1 MVIKQKHLVE
11 FQIYYLLIVE
21 AFIDL
26 LHFPSIIRY
35 ALDANLILLLI
46 LSLPK
51 IKNIIND
58 RFFKKYN
65 FYVIVYMGALIIF
78 SLLRQTKIGLVFWA
92 VRNNFFYIFFFFI
105 CAYTFKPKDVYRIL
119 GNVEKLHIFNVLC
132 VLYEYFIL
140 GHYGDNIGGMLGT
153 DYGCNGYLNMYLVI
167 VTAYVIIKYINKKT
181 TILNVLW
188 ISLSSMAIAVVS
200 EIKFY
205 FIEFVIIIILSVS
218 LSRLSYKNGFVVL
231 SAVMAVFVGFQLLTA
246 IDTNSAD
253 LLKDFDK
260 MTSYASATYENAV
273 ISRARPFSQIND
285 TFFNHKLFYNL
296 FGFGFGACESSE
308 TFAWANT
315 SFATK
320 YGKTHYRSLS
330 TAVNFLE
337 TGYIGLIAFIL
348 IFVLFFIVVQKHKH
362 LTPEHRYIMVFSQVS
377 SLLAIINIWYNSSIR
392 RPISYLIFFCMSGAV
407 IMLCDKQRQEL
418 KEKEQT
424 LKGKKT
430 YFKQKKKYIR

>member
-1 MVIKQKHLVE
+1 MVALV
-11 FQIYYLLIVE
+11 V
-21 AFIDL
+21 
-26 LHFPSIIRY
+26 
-35 ALDANLILLLI
+35 
-46 LSLPK
+46 
-51 IKNIIND
+51 
-58 RFFKKYN
+58 
-65 FYVIVYMGALIIF
+65 F

-92 VRNNFFYIFFFFI
+92 VRNNYFYIFFFFI

-119 GNVEKLHIFNVLC
+119 DNVEKLHIFNFLC
-132 VLYEYFIL
+132 VLYEFLIL
-140 GHYGDNIGGMLGT
+140 RNGGDSVGGMLGT
-153 DYGCNGYLNMYLVI
+153 SAGCNGYLNMYLVI

-181 TILNVLW
+181 SILNVLW
-188 ISLSSMAIAVVS
+188 ISLSSMAIAVAS

-218 LSRLSYKNGFVVL
+218 LSRLSLKNGFVVL
-231 SAVMAVFVGFQLLTA
+231 SAVMAVFVGFQLMTA
-246 IDTNSAD
+246 IDPESAA

-260 MTSYASATYENAV
+260 ISSYASATYENAV
-273 ISRARPFSQIND
+273 ISRTRPFSQIND
-285 TFFNHKLFYNL
+285 TFFNNNMFYNL

-337 TGYIGLIAFIL
+337 TGYIGLIAFIM
-348 IFVLFFIVVQKHKH
+348 IFVLFFIVVQKNKH
-362 LTPEHRYIMVFSQVS
+362 LTLEHRYIMVFSQVS
-377 SLLAIINIWYNSSIR
+377 SLMAIINIWYNSSIR
-392 RPISYLIFFCMSGAV
+392 RPIAYLTFFCMSGAV

-418 KEKEQT
+418 KGKEQT